1 MEKNRI
7 GILFSGGTESTALI
21 KYYKDKNY
29 LSIQI
34 FFVRNGLLV
43 GRHEDI
49 VQTLDNVEED
59 IIEYIIKF

>member
-29 LSIQI
+29 DISLLYI
-34 FFVRNGLLV
+34 FMGYEWEKQNLNMRNS
-43 GRHEDI
+43 
-49 VQTLDNVEED
+49 
-59 IIEYIIKF
+59 

>member
-29 LSIQI
+29 IWTVSYIDETNKQI
-34 FFVRNGLLV
+34 FDDYEN
-43 GRHEDI
+43 
-49 VQTLDNVEED
+49 NVK
-59 IIEYIIKF
+59 ILK